1 MRNRSAIW
9 VFTILLTLACL
20 YQLSFSWVTM
30 GVENDALAYGK
41 ANSDLTINKFIS
53 DAEDHGIEQYQSYI
67 NQADIL
73 SEKEVNAIYDSI
85 IGIGNSSL
93 SLDGIDSTLSLFNED
108 GQPNLSAKEVVIAY
122 YKQQV
127 NSGQHQLN
135 QDTISVG
142 GNKYSLFVE
151 NGDQDPVTR
160 DAVVLYYQNQYKD
173 SVKYKGKRVFIDGG
187 ISEIVKQK
195 VISEN
200 EQNYLQDHSDDPT
213 YPLLGITYQK
223 CKNQQLGLGLDLQ
236 GGMSVTLE
244 VDIPKLVDNLAGNP
258 ADTLFRTA
266 LDKAKKDLKK
276 QEGSAD
282 FLELFNSRV
291 VSEQQNT
298 GSKSLYRFFWR
309 ENNTLFKKNNPEQ
322 VKEKLKEL
330 SIEAVDKTQRI
341 IESRINKFGVS
352 QPNIQRHPISG
363 RLQIELPGAK
373 DKNRVRKLLQS
384 TASLEFWDCYHSK
397 EWMALFQGLDK

>member
-1 MRNRSAIW
+1 
-9 VFTILLTLACL
+9 
-20 YQLSFSWVTM
+20 M

-41 ANSDLTINKFIS
+41 ANSDQTINKFIS

-67 NQADIL
+67 NQADII

-85 IGIGNSSL
+85 IGLGNSSL

-142 GNKYSLFVE
+142 GNKYSLFVD
-151 NGDQDPVTR
+151 NGDQNPVTR

-173 SVKYKGKRVFIDGG
+173 SVKYKGTRVFIDGG

-236 GGMSVTLE
+236 GACHKARAFFDVQFPITLVE
-244 VDIPKLVDNLAGNP
+244 RFPAPCLLALWG
-258 ADTLFRTA
+258 
-266 LDKAKKDLKK
+266 
-276 QEGSAD
+276 
-282 FLELFNSRV
+282 
-291 VSEQQNT
+291 
-298 GSKSLYRFFWR
+298 
-309 ENNTLFKKNNPEQ
+309 
-322 VKEKLKEL
+322 
-330 SIEAVDKTQRI
+330 
-341 IESRINKFGVS
+341 
-352 QPNIQRHPISG
+352 
-363 RLQIELPGAK
+363 
-373 DKNRVRKLLQS
+373 
-384 TASLEFWDCYHSK
+384 
-397 EWMALFQGLDK
+397 